1 MMGSYTIPMDVASP
15 RHPVLR
21 SLLSAWAKP
30 HVGPPWAPW
39 LWTMLLNLGIA
50 IVLTLLVRQPTGD
63 SAIGGFWATL
73 VISQAIGLSIHSLFH
88 WSGRLLGQDMFGLR
102 GLLRVGYVTAVVI
115 AGTWIGFSG
124 AVLLLTGGQ
133 FEQTALIL
141 GSARGSL
148 VFIPLFWGLFV
159 VMLLAAIGRMRLRQ
173 LTAERDRVELMRAER
188 EAIAAR
194 LALLSAQ
201 IEPHF
206 LYNTLAHVRA
216 LITTDGA
223 AAQRMID
230 ALIAYLRSASRNMA
244 RSLVP
249 LSEELDSVRG
259 YLSVMQQR
267 LGERLAVDWQV
278 PAEALSLRVPPAC
291 LQTLA
296 ENAIKHGIEP
306 AAGGGRI
313 RIDAARVDA
322 HREPGW
328 IITVLD
334 TGAGFD
340 APADGRSDGTGL
352 ANLRERLRLALGP
365 SASVVLEREAGVTRA
380 TLFLPDA
387 ALPLAHTA
395 APVGSAA
402 PSAVAPPAPSRAGE
416 GRP

>member
-1 MMGSYTIPMDVASP
+1 MDVASP

-328 IITVLD
+328 TITVLD

-340 APADGRSDGTGL
+340 APADGRGDGTGL
-352 ANLRERLRLALGP
+352 ANLRERLRLALGS